1 MNNPISLD
9 GIDLLLGVPCQHQRI
24 RESNMSQENT
34 VERMT
39 TEQVRKFLW
48 DAFRDF
54 DAGKI
59 TAVER
64 GALVKAAN
72 KRLSD
77 IRKERSADPQK
88 GPRINRRL
96 KRREEAKLKLQS
108 HNPDR

>member
-1 MNNPISLD
+1 
-9 GIDLLLGVPCQHQRI
+9 
-24 RESNMSQENT
+24 MSQENT